1 MLLLGHTGSIYRFF
15 NEVHDSMRAKLLLL
29 ATLVFVL
36 LANSL
41 QARYRQPDLEMI
53 PVARLV
59 ENLEKI
65 AAKNPKDVQVRF
77 NLARAHAMA
86 YALKT
91 DTAQVFK
98 GKEMDGAWFGYEP
111 NHVPFVAKASDDAA
125 KLKTA
130 QEHLAKA
137 IERYQEVVKRAP
149 GNLTAR
155 LGLAWCIDQSKDKKK
170 AIKEYQAVIEDA
182 WKKEKDLE
190 KAPLGWRSV
199 TAEAAGYLIPLL
211 DPGKDNAEIRI
222 LQDRIKKMRMV
233 PRPVTPIVIP
243 LRDGL
248 TALDLVDPTARVA
261 FDADG
266 SGLKHQWTWITKD
279 AGWLVIDPKGKKQI
293 TSGLQL
299 FGDVTFWM
307 FWDNG
312 YQALSALDADGDG
325 WLTGEELDGLAIW
338 HDKNGDGI
346 SDPGEVKSLADW
358 GIVALSCRYQI
369 DTTHPDRM
377 PFSPGG
383 VRFRDGKM
391 RSSYDVIL
399 RRHTQG
405 RE

>member
-1 MLLLGHTGSIYRFF
+1 MNTHRLLFAS
-15 NEVHDSMRAKLLLL
+15 
-29 ATLVFVL
+29 LVLVL
-36 LANSL
+36 LAESI
-41 QARYRQPDLEMI
+41 QARYRRPDLEMI

-65 AAKNPKDVQVRF
+65 AAKKPKDAQVRF

-111 NHVPFVAKASDDAA
+111 NHVPFAAKASDDAA
-125 KLKTA
+125 KVKTA

-137 IERYQEVVKRAP
+137 IDIYKEAIKLAP
-149 GNLTAR
+149 TNLTAR
-155 LGLAWCIDQSKDKKK
+155 LGLAWCIDQSKNKKE
-170 AIKEYQAVIEDA
+170 AIKEYQTVIEDA

-190 KAPLGWRSV
+190 KAPLGWHSV

-222 LQDRIKKMRMV
+222 LEDRIKKMRMV

-248 TALDLVDPTARVA
+248 SAGDLVDPSATVA

-266 SGLKHQWTWITKD
+266 SGLKRKWTWITKD
-279 AGWLVIDPKGKKQI
+279 AGWLVIDPRGTKKI

-299 FGDVTFWM
+299 FGNVTFWM

-312 YQALSALDADGDG
+312 YQALSALDANGDG
-325 WLTGEELDGLAIW
+325 WLTGKELDGLAIW

-346 SDPGEVKSLADW
+346 CDPGEVKSLAEW
-358 GIVALSCRYQI
+358 GIVALSCRCQI
-369 DTTHPDRM
+369 DSTHPDRI
-377 PFSPGG
+377 PFSPLG
-383 VRFRDGKM
+383 VRFRDGVT
-391 RSSYDVIL
+391 RSSYDVVL
-399 RRHTQG
+399 RRQTQG

>member
-1 MLLLGHTGSIYRFF
+1 MNRRRLLFAS
-15 NEVHDSMRAKLLLL
+15 
-29 ATLVFVL
+29 LVLVL
-36 LANSL
+36 LAESI
-41 QARYRQPDLEMI
+41 QARYRRPDLEMI

-59 ENLEKI
+59 ENLEKL
-65 AAKNPKDVQVRF
+65 AAKNPKDAQVRF

-111 NHVPFVAKASDDAA
+111 NHVPFVPKASDDAA

-130 QEHLAKA
+130 QEHLTKA
-137 IERYQEVVKRAP
+137 IERYKEAVKLAP
-149 GNLTAR
+149 ANMTAR
-155 LGLAWCIDQSKDKKK
+155 LGLAWCIDQSKNKKE
-170 AIKEYQAVIEDA
+170 AIKEYQTVIEDA

-190 KAPLGWRSV
+190 KAPLGWHSV

-211 DPGKDNAEIRI
+211 DPGKDNTEIRI
-222 LQDRIKKMRMV
+222 LEDRIKKMRMV

-248 TALDLVDPTARVA
+248 SAGDLVDPCAAVA

-266 SGLKHQWTWITKD
+266 SGLKHKWTWITKD
-279 AGWLVIDPKGKKQI
+279 AGWLVIDPRGTKKI
-293 TSGLQL
+293 TSGLQI
-299 FGDVTFWM
+299 FGNVTFWM

-312 YQALSALDADGDG
+312 YQALSALDANGDG
-325 WLTGEELDGLAIW
+325 WLTGKELDGLAIW

-346 SDPGEVKSLADW
+346 CDPGEVKSLAEW
-358 GIVALSCRYQI
+358 GIVALSCRFQI
-369 DTTHPDRM
+369 DSTHPDRI
-377 PFSPGG
+377 PFSPMG
-383 VRFRDGKM
+383 VRFRDGVT

-399 RRHTQG
+399 RRQTQG

>member
-1 MLLLGHTGSIYRFF
+1 MNGGNPMNTRRLLFASLVF
-15 NEVHDSMRAKLLLL
+15 ALL
-29 ATLVFVL
+29 AE
-36 LANSL
+36 SI
-41 QARYRQPDLEMI
+41 QARYRRPDLEMI
-53 PVARLV
+53 PVARLL

-65 AAKNPKDVQVRF
+65 AAKNPKDIQVRF

-86 YALKT
+86 YALKA

-111 NHVPFVAKASDDAA
+111 NHVPFVPKASDDAA

-137 IERYQEVVKRAP
+137 IERYKEVVKLAP

-155 LGLAWCIDQSKDKKK
+155 LGLAWCIDQAKKK
-170 AIKEYQAVIEDA
+170 KEAIKEYQTVIEDA

-190 KAPLGWRSV
+190 KAPLGWHSV

-211 DPGKDNAEIRI
+211 DPGKDNAQIRI
-222 LQDRIKKMRMV
+222 LQERIKKMRMV

-248 TALDLVDPTARVA
+248 SAGDLVDPAAAVP

-266 SGLKHQWTWITKD
+266 SGVMHKWTWITKD
-279 AGWLVIDPKGKKQI
+279 AGWLVIDPRSAKKI

-299 FGDVTFWM
+299 FGNVTFWM

-325 WLTGEELDGLAIW
+325 WLTGKELDGLAIW
-338 HDKNGDGI
+338 QDKNGDGI
-346 SDPGEVKSLADW
+346 CDPGEVKSLAEW
-358 GIVALSCRYQI
+358 GIAALSCRYQI
-369 DTTHPDRM
+369 DFAHPDRI
-377 PFSPGG
+377 PFSPMG
-383 VRFRDGKM
+383 VRFRDGAT
-391 RSSYDVIL
+391 RASYDVIL
-399 RRHTQG
+399 RQTQG
-405 RE
+405 RK

>member
-1 MLLLGHTGSIYRFF
+1 MNTRHLLFASLVLVVLADSI
-15 NEVHDSMRAKLLLL
+15 
-29 ATLVFVL
+29 
-36 LANSL
+36 
-41 QARYRQPDLEMI
+41 QARYRRPDLEMI
-53 PVARLV
+53 PIARLV
-59 ENLEKI
+59 DNLEKI
-65 AAKNPKDVQVRF
+65 AAKNPKDIQVRF

-111 NHVPFVAKASDDAA
+111 NHVPFAAKASDDAA

-137 IERYQEVVKRAP
+137 IERYKEVVKLASA
-149 GNLTAR
+149 NLTAR
-155 LGLAWCIDQSKDKKK
+155 LGLAWCIDQSKNKKE
-170 AIKEYQAVIEDA
+170 AIKEYQTVIEDA
-182 WKKEKDLE
+182 WKKEKDLD
-190 KAPLGWRSV
+190 KAPLGWHSV

-211 DPGKDNAEIRI
+211 DPGTDNAEIRI
-222 LQDRIKKMRMV
+222 LEDRIKKMRMV

-248 TALDLVDPTARVA
+248 SAGDLVDPSAAVA

-266 SGLKHQWTWITKD
+266 SGLKHKWTWITKD
-279 AGWLVIDPKGKKQI
+279 AGWLVIDPRGKKQI

-299 FGDVTFWM
+299 FGNVTFWM

-312 YQALSALDADGDG
+312 YQALSALDANGDG
-325 WLTGEELDGLAIW
+325 WLTGKELDGLAIW

-346 SDPGEVKSLADW
+346 CDPGEVKSLAEW

-369 DTTHPDRM
+369 DATHPDRI
-377 PFSPGG
+377 PFSAMG
-383 VRFRDGKM
+383 VRFRDGVT

-399 RRHTQG
+399 RRQTQG